1 MLRIVFGLGTRAV
14 DRNDDDYTRLV
25 ALNAPTRRPEAD
37 FGEVVEFA
45 QRRADALDLSTNRF
59 VSLNVDEIVQ
69 SSPGLPID
77 LFAARKDPAGGR
89 GRTGSAAAAGPSRCV
104 LTFDR
109 LLSATSFVPDMR
121 EMLAVLRDAYEYPVD
136 IEFTANFLE
145 DGSYRINLVQC
156 RPLQVKEGGG
166 ILPPPRTIPRKDLV
180 FESRG
185 PIIGQSSYAAI
196 DRLVY
201 VVPSVY
207 GEMPI
212 GDRHSVA
219 RLIGKLTH
227 LEEKEAPKS
236 VLLLGPGRW
245 GTKMASLGV
254 PVSFAEIATVS
265 VLCEIVAMGKHVI
278 PNVSL
283 GTHFFNDLV
292 ESNMLYLAVFPK
304 GKGSFLNETFFLR
317 SRNRLADLL
326 PEEAEWSHVVRV
338 IDLPGDSGGR
348 KLLLNADSPK
358 QRAVCYFA
366 EQS

>member
-1 MLRIVFGLGTRAV
+1 
-14 DRNDDDYTRLV
+14 
-25 ALNAPTRRPEAD
+25 
-37 FGEVVEFA
+37 
-45 QRRADALDLSTNRF
+45 
-59 VSLNVDEIVQ
+59 VQ
-69 SSPGLPID
+69 ASPDLPID
-77 LFAARKDPAGGR
+77 MFAARREPAGGR
-89 GRTGSAAAAGPSRCV
+89 ARAGGAKVAGPSRCI

-109 LLSATSFVPDMR
+109 LLSATSFVPDLR
-121 EMLAVLRDAYEYPVD
+121 EMLAVLRDAYRYPVD
-136 IEFTANFLE
+136 IEFTANFLK
-145 DGSYRINLVQC
+145 DGSYRLNLVQC

-166 ILPPPRTIPRKDLV
+166 ILPPPRRIARKDLV

-185 PIIGQSSYAAI
+185 PVIGQSSHTVI
-196 DRLVY
+196 DRLIY

-219 RLIGKLTH
+219 RLIGHLTH
-227 LEEKEAPKS
+227 LEEEGKRKT

-245 GTKMASLGV
+245 GTKMPSLGV
-254 PVSFAEIATVS
+254 PVSFAEIATIS
-265 VLCEIVAMGKHVI
+265 VLCEVVAMGKHVI

-304 GKGSFLNETFFLR
+304 GKGSFLNEGFFLR
-317 SRNRLADLL
+317 SENRLAELL

-338 IDLPGDSGGR
+338 IDVPSRPGGR
-348 KLLLNADSPK
+348 MLLLNADSLK